1 MIYVPCRR
9 RVLVGV
15 WLVLAPIGTAAQ
27 DRPDSEMQPRPED
40 VSTLDGIIHAYYEVV
55 SGPAGVPRQVARD
68 HTLHHPDALV
78 AITGLNG
85 SGEPT
90 IRTMTLA
97 EYHGG
102 PSEPAEGFY
111 EQEIHREVQTFGSV
125 THVWSTYEWRREPDG
140 VVQGRGINSIQLYFD
155 GERWWITSWI
165 FDSERPDNPIPP
177 EYSAR

>member
-1 MIYVPCRR
+1 
-9 RVLVGV
+9 
-15 WLVLAPIGTAAQ
+15 
-27 DRPDSEMQPRPED
+27 MQPRPED
-40 VSTLDGIIHAYYEVV
+40 VSTLDGIIRAYYEVV

-78 AITGLNG
+78 AITGLNA

-140 VVQGRGINSIQLYFD
+140 AVQGRGINSIQLYFD

-165 FDSERPDNPIPP
+165 FDSERPGNPIPP